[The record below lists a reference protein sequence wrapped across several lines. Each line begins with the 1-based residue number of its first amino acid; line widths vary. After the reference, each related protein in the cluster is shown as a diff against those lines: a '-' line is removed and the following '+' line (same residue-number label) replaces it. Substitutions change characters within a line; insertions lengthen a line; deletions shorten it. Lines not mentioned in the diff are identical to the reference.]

1 MGDWEEMRKNEE
13 ISQGKGKNFPL
24 HPCFFPSLISYFPLS

>member
-13 ISQGKGKNFPL
+13 ISQGKGNFPL